1 MKKKFFK
8 SFFISFLIFVFIYG
22 GTVYY
27 LANADDEDNVDS
39 TFFDSISEDNNEGL
53 TFLLLGIDTK
63 DLSIDSKERSD
74 TMMLCN
80 IDRSTGKVSI
90 LSIPRD
96 TRAFIRGR
104 KSEEK
109 INHAHAYGGPELS
122 VKAVKDLLGI
132 DLDYFVRVDYKIV
145 KEYVDLIGGVEVDV
159 PQNMHYEDPTAD
171 PPLYIDLKEGRQVLD
186 GDKSLQFL
194 RFRKGYKDQD
204 IGRIRAQQQ
213 FIQATMKQ
221 SLKPGN
227 IIRLPQIISTYYKYV
242 DTNIPLDQILIYATK
257 AKDFSS
263 DNMEMATIPGEP
275 KTINGI
281 SYFIPHE
288 EETGELVKNMFLEHK
303 TVDNE
308 KIESINNEEEMN
320 N

>member
-22 GTVYY
+22 ATVYY